1 MFMSKNR
8 RKFDNEFKRKAVN
21 LSYASSKLIKEVAE
35 DIGINADLLS
45 KWRKRFTAKIKRP
58 LTMEQENHSLRLEL
72 IELKIEVD
80 KMKKTVA
87 QYNKFHE

>member
-1 MFMSKNR
+1 MSKNR